1 MPIAASTGL
10 THSTVSPPRPRSPS
24 LPMAEVQVP
33 ASRISVAYLP
43 RCRHE
48 RLLGRWCVGRH
59 VGRGGAHRTVLRP
72 EVLRHMGHTGPEE
85 HGAATAWPWLRC
97 RNLPTPSL
105 TTEYRHQTPSDNKR
119 ITVYSAVARPHSGS
133 QHQCP
138 SLSPQ
143 QPRTPPPV
151 ALPTG
156 ERGVERSDAQGGRP
170 LPRTAGTSRNR
181 KRLETKQAVLDK
193 TDVAPSHQHRT
204 QGQRRSA
211 PAATRDLVSGRRP
224 PHAPPYP
231 RRARAVDRNA

>member
-1 MPIAASTGL
+1 MCGAACRAGRCSSHRGA
-10 THSTVSPPRPRSPS
+10 TVG
-24 LPMAEVQVP
+24 P
-33 ASRISVAYLP
+33 AAHGPHGARGTWCSHSVAMAA
-43 RCRHE
+43 
-48 RLLGRWCVGRH
+48 LLCLISPG
-59 VGRGGAHRTVLRP
+59 
-72 EVLRHMGHTGPEE
+72 
-85 HGAATAWPWLRC
+85 

-105 TTEYRHQTPSDNKR
+105 KTEYRHQTPSDNKR

-156 ERGVERSDAQGGRP
+156 ERGAGRSDAQGGRP

-181 KRLETKQAVLDK
+181 KRLETKQAVLDE
-193 TDVAPSHQHRT
+193 TDVAPSYQHRT

-211 PAATRDLVSGRRP
+211 PAAARDLASGRRP
-224 PHAPPYP
+224 PHVPPYP
-231 RRARAVDRNA
+231 RRARAVDLTA